1 MQALNEMNEILA
13 EVTTGVKIGYVRVS
27 TKDQET
33 ERQIRKMRANGVEDR
48 FMFEEKQSGKDF
60 NRPEYQAMKRIIRR
74 GDLVYLDALDR
85 LGRDY
90 DGIISEW
97 KYITREIGADIVVL
111 ENEALFDSRR
121 FKAMGDLGKLL
132 EDQFLSM
139 LAYVADAER
148 KKNKQRQAEGI
159 AVAVEKGIKFGRP
172 KLATADT
179 FEPIY
184 KLWKSGEITA
194 IAAMKQ
200 LGISKNTF
208 YRRVV
213 ELEAERGC

>member
-172 KLATADT
+172 KLAIDT
-179 FEPIY
+179 EFVAAY
-184 KLWKSGEITA
+184 DAWKAGSITA
-194 IAAMKQ
+194 VAAMKQ